1 MPYFFLSMAAHD
13 GPMKL
18 ANWIKRAWQRP
29 VNDDTMSFET
39 TCFLLTT
46 QVPRPTERRA
56 DPRVLPFLP
65 LARLERAAGESLC
78 RIRNISAGGMMA
90 EVSEP
95 LEAEEAVTI
104 EIHSHRRIPARVAW
118 IRGPN
123 AGFRFDETV
132 DLRAI
137 FSNGR
142 PRIGYRPRPP
152 RMDMSCPA
160 TLRIAGLFHHVE
172 IRDISAG
179 GMKVALA
186 TRVAEGT
193 PVIVAV
199 DHLKPVRGRIRWWTG
214 GIAGIAFEQMLPF
227 EDLILWLGKRI
238 EIASVMEA
246 ARRYDHRP

>member
-1 MPYFFLSMAAHD
+1 M

-18 ANWIKRAWQRP
+18 GDWIKRAWRRP
-29 VNDDTMSFET
+29 PEDDDLSFET
-39 TCFLLTT
+39 ACFLLTT

-65 LARLERAAGESLC
+65 LARLERVAGASLC

-90 EVSEP
+90 ELSEP
-95 LEAEEAVTI
+95 VDADEAIII

-118 IRGPN
+118 IRGAN

-132 DLRAI
+132 DLRTI

-152 RMDMSCPA
+152 RMEMSCPA
-160 TLRIAGLFHHVE
+160 TLRIAGLFHHVD

-179 GMKVALA
+179 GIKVALA

-199 DHLKPVRGRIRWWTG
+199 DHLRPVRGRIRWWTD
-214 GIAGIAFEQMLPF
+214 GIAGVAFEQMLPF

-238 EIASVMEA
+238 EIASVEETV
-246 ARRYDHRP
+246 RR